1 MSILKSPDESNRLQ
15 LKQVDTG
22 YGTKQLMLQTT
33 RNDSLTRFT
42 KELQQHQIPA
52 NKKLNLH
59 ISPLQSGVLSSKEPR
74 KKVNFDL
81 PLIVTAEKK

>member
-1 MSILKSPDESNRLQ
+1 MKPSDESSRLQ
-15 LKQVDTG
+15 LKQVDSK

-33 RNDSLTRFT
+33 RNDSLSRFT

-52 NKKLNLH
+52 NKKLNLNL
-59 ISPLQSGVLSSKEPR
+59 SPLHGGVLSSKEPR

-81 PLIVTAEKK
+81 PVISNAK